1 MSKSEDYMSHL
12 NRLSAGV
19 EQLGA
24 IEQDIDKV
32 LPLVEQGFE
41 SAKYLIER
49 IKAVEEGV
57 AVLDSL
63 FQ

>member
-32 LPLVEQGFE
+32 LPLVQEGFE
-41 SAKYLIER
+41 SLKYLRDR